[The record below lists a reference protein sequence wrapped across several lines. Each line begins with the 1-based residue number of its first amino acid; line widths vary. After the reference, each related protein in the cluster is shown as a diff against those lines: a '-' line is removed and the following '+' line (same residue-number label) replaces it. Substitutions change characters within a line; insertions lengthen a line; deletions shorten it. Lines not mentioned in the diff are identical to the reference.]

1 MTFYEN
7 DYAAH
12 TTCISEAEKYE
23 KSLYK
28 AKPGANKPKAQDIWT
43 ALIEDIVAE
52 SSQAPPSVRPFL
64 ERLSSLSNVPRN
76 KKKFINFSRN
86 SLNIRSDA
94 VLEDM
99 WNFLEKVRVQKEGA
113 TAAPVAAAPSSSSTS
128 AAAAP
133 EETQLPTETTEE
145 KKSKKDKKRKHD
157 DDEVEPEA
165 SSKKSKLTE
174 ESTGLVSETVEEDSE
189 KKSKKDKKKKDKKE
203 KKDKKDSK

>member
-1 MTFYEN
+1 MTCVDCSVTFYEN

-43 ALIEDIVAE
+43 ALIEDIAAE

-64 ERLSSLSNVPRN
+64 ERLSTLSNVPRN

-86 SLNIRSDA
+86 SLNIRSDS

-99 WNFLEKVRVQKEGA
+99 WNFLEKVREQKEKQ
-113 TAAPVAAAPSSSSTS
+113 S
-128 AAAAP
+128 AS
-133 EETQLPTETTEE
+133 TETVTSSPDVTPASQILVESE
-145 KKSKKDKKRKHD
+145 DSKKKDKKRKHD
-157 DDEVEPEA
+157 EDEEIAVET
-165 SSKKSKLTE
+165 STKKTKFE
-174 ESTGLVSETVEEDSE
+174 ESGDVDG
-189 KKSKKDKKKKDKKE
+189 DKKQ
-203 KKDKKDSK
+203 KKDKKDKKDKKHKKNSK